1 MKEVEDKLR
10 DALGIVEEGDE
21 NEEEGEVPSYDVEE
35 KVVQGEPI
43 VRQARGSDK
52 GSSAGEKSE
61 GSVGLPDEALH
72 ERRDGPI
79 ELGKVV

>member
-1 MKEVEDKLR
+1 MEDKLR

-21 NEEEGEVPSYDVEE
+21 EEEEGEVPSYDREA
-35 KVVQGEPI
+35 KVVEGGPI
-43 VRQARGSDK
+43 AHQARGSDK

-61 GSVGLPDEALH
+61 GSFGLPDESPH
-72 ERRDGPI
+72 DSRDGPI